1 MSDNNLDQ
9 LMPEEDITKDFKKLF
24 ENNDKGNNT
33 FNEKYENYKNFLIQN
48 DELLLK
54 SLEISDMHL
63 LFESGRSLL
72 SS

>member
-1 MSDNNLDQ
+1 MKILKIVQ
-9 LMPEEDITKDFKKLF
+9 CERIIGLHIF